1 MKRTFTMLAVSL
13 FVVTAAFA
21 GDPPAIAPNA
31 DREAIVKELQRSEDL
46 FLKSVEGLTEAQW
59 NFKAAEDRWSI
70 AQCAEH
76 LAAAEPMIRDMI
88 AAAIKKPLTPE
99 MLATSRK
106 DDTLLKALTDRSK
119 KFKAPEPLIPT
130 NRFGTP
136 AEAIA
141 AFKKERAVTIALA
154 SGDFDLR
161 KQGDTH
167 FLAGPLDA
175 YGWFLFTSGHVER
188 HTLQIEEVK
197 TATGYPK

>member
-1 MKRTFTMLAVSL
+1 MKRTFSMLAL
-13 FVVTAAFA
+13 FLLVATAAYA
-21 GDPPAIAPNA
+21 GDPSVVANT
-31 DREAIVKELQRSEDL
+31 DREAIVKELERSQEL

-76 LAAAEPMIRDMI
+76 LAAAEPMIRGMI
-88 AAAIKKPLTPE
+88 ANAIKNTLTPE
-99 MLATSRK
+99 MLKTSRQ
-106 DDTLLKALTDRSK
+106 DGMLEVLTDRSK

-130 NRFGTP
+130 NRYGTP
-136 AEAIA
+136 AEAMA
-141 AFKKERAVTIALA
+141 VFKKERAETIALA
-154 SGDFDLR
+154 SSDIDLR

-167 FLAGPLDA
+167 FLLGALDA

-197 TATGYPK
+197 TAAGYPK